1 MLAQNLTFLN
11 TLQTLFDLRMRF
23 SSKIDVQYKR
33 KEL

>member
-11 TLQTLFDLRMRF
+11 TLQTLFDLQMRF